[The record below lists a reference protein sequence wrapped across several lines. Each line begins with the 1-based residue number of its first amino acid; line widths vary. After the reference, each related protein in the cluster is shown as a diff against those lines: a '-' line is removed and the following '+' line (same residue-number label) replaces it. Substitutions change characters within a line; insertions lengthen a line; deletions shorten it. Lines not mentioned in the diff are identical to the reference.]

1 MSAGISLF
9 LFAIGAILAFAVD
22 YQAQG
27 IDIAAVGWILMGVGV
42 FGILM
47 YLMFLASRGNQD
59 GTTPN
64 SQDTLLPTAVP
75 GVDEPTEFY
84 RAVGDYIV
92 FYDGGIGTQLSE
104 GDYVENLAGTASGVV
119 VSGGTVI
126 GSPPA

>member
-47 YLMFLASRGNQD
+47 YLMFLASFA
-59 GTTPN
+59 P
-64 SQDTLLPTAVP
+64 
-75 GVDEPTEFY
+75 FY
-84 RAVGDYIV
+84 RGDR
-92 FYDGGIGTQLSE
+92 TTTT
-104 GDYVENLAGTASGVV
+104 VE
-119 VSGGTVI
+119 
-126 GSPPA
+126 PPHTHVP